1 MTRTAAVLFRVSLL
15 TALYLGGCSES
26 KSAGSVSAG
35 AEISSDAG
43 SDASAVRS
51 VTVDDPVLKMVAFTA
66 KIPKS
71 WKFTGMIAYPGG
83 CHPPQIPADGL
94 TYTALAPD
102 GITAV
107 EKLPGSSWTWNSDGS
122 TIGKCKPVKVE
133 SAASFLL
140 NIAVPNLRPDAKDV
154 TVVPLPAKLQQAID
168 EDNKRQPQSGPMDR
182 RTMDAARV
190 HVAYTYKDHPVE
202 EMLFVIV
209 GCQELDSP
217 AYPALHRPANQRHLC
232 RTGGVN
238 IRRAP
243 RGALDALSNQELQPP
258 QINPQWDA
266 AVSER
271 MRTQFAAMQKA
282 NDEQFQAIQNHF
294 KQVNNQLLANGRAFQ
309 DQQKQSFNNA
319 MAQDRATQGSID
331 HAAQMQVRNS
341 LNRQVYVNPSTGQ
354 RIETSDQYTHSW
366 ISSDGQS
373 VVLNGDPTFDPNG
386 LVDPV
391 RQSWTELIPTN

>member
-1 MTRTAAVLFRVSLL
+1 MTRTAVLFGISIL
-15 TALYLGGCSES
+15 TILC
-26 KSAGSVSAG
+26 AGSASAETG
-35 AEISSDAG
+35 SDAG
-43 SDASAVRS
+43 GDATVTRA

-66 KIPKS
+66 KIPKA

-107 EKLPGSSWTWNSDGS
+107 EKLPGNSWTWNSDGS
-122 TIGKCKPVKVE
+122 TLGKCKPVKVE

-154 TVVPLPAKLQQAID
+154 TVVPLPPKLQQAID
-168 EDNKRQPQSGPMDR
+168 DENTRQPQSGPMGR

-190 HVAYTYKDHPVE
+190 HVAYTYNDHPVE

-209 GCQELDSP
+209 GCQELDFP
-217 AYPALHRPANQRHLC
+217 AYPALHRPANQRHIC
-232 RTGGVN
+232 RAGGVN

-243 RGALDALSNQELQPP
+243 QGALDALTSSDLPPP

-271 MRTQFAAMQKA
+271 MRTQFAAMQQA
-282 NDEQFQAIQNHF
+282 NDAQFQAIQNHF
-294 KQVNNQLLANGRAFQ
+294 KQVNNQLLENGRAFQ
-309 DQQKQSFNNA
+309 DQQRQSFNNA
-319 MAQDRATQGSID
+319 MAQDRATQASID

-386 LVDPV
+386 SVDPV